1 MEAFAM
7 LSGPM
12 SGNGLPIVLTLGQ
25 LGGSALTL
33 FFCISTGDCPGGRA
47 FWLDCVHAGPRSAAM

>member
-1 MEAFAM
+1 M

-12 SGNGLPIVLTLGQ
+12 SGNGLPIALTLGQ

-33 FFCISTGDCPGGRA
+33 FFCISIGDCPGGRA